1 VSRDTPAVARGGSK
15 IEMWQPQYETMP
27 RPELT
32 GLQLERLKAQVRKA
46 YSNVPL
52 YRARFQEA
60 GITPDDI
67 KSLEDVARLP
77 FTSKSDFRDNYPFGL
92 LAEPL
97 SNVVRVHASSG
108 TTGKPII
115 APYTAGDIDTWAN
128 LIARNL
134 ASAGVHKGDIVQNV
148 YSYGLFTGGL
158 GYHYGAEKLGATV
171 IPASVGNTKRQL
183 MLIQDL
189 GTTVITCTPSYA
201 LILAETAQEMG
212 IDLPTTQLRVGIL
225 GAEPWTEKMR
235 REIEA
240 KVGISAIDNYG
251 LTELVGPGVSCEC
264 QLKQGMH
271 IWEDHFLAEI
281 VDPASGQP
289 LPYGKQG
296 ELVLTTLTKEALP
309 VIRFRTHDL
318 VTLYPEPCPCGRT
331 FIRMSKICG
340 RTDDML
346 IIRGVNVFP
355 TQIESALLS
364 VEGVAPHYQIIVD
377 REHHVDRI
385 EIQVEVSEAIFSDEL
400 RGLEEMED
408 RVRAE
413 INSVLGISARIK
425 LVEPRSIA
433 RTEGKARRVIDRR
446 EL

>member
-1 VSRDTPAVARGGSK
+1 
-15 IEMWQPQYETMP
+15 MWQPQYEAMP
-27 RPELT
+27 RPELAK
-32 GLQLERLKAQVRKA
+32 LQLERLKHQVKRA
-46 YSNVPL
+46 YSKVPF
-52 YRARFQEA
+52 YRAKFQEA
-60 GITPDDI
+60 GITPEDI

-92 LAEPL
+92 MAGPL
-97 SNVVRVHASSG
+97 SKVIRVHASSG

-115 APYTAGDIDTWAN
+115 APYSAGDIDTWAN

-134 ASAGVHKGDIVQNV
+134 VSAGVHKGDIIQNV

-189 GTTVITCTPSYA
+189 RTTVLTITPSYA

-212 IDLPTTQLRVGIL
+212 IDLAATQLRVGIL

-235 REIEA
+235 TEIEA

-264 QLKQGMH
+264 QYKQGMH
-271 IWEDHFLAEI
+271 IWEDHFLPEI

-318 VTLYPEPCPCGRT
+318 VTLDAEKCACGRT

-377 REHHVDRI
+377 REHHLDRI
-385 EIQVEVSEAIFSDEL
+385 EIQVEVSEAIFSDEV
-400 RGLEEMED
+400 RGLEEIED

-446 EL
+446 KL